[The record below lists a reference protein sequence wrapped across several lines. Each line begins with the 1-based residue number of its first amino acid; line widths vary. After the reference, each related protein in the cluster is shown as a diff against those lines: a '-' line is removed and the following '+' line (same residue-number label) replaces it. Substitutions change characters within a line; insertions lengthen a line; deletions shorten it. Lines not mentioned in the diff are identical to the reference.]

1 MIITNI
7 TVIDKIDISKVLKEI
22 NSPALWTFAANDWYR
37 LISPY
42 TPYDTGQL
50 MQNVTIKPGEI
61 IYEEPYAVYPYN
73 GEHMNFKKD
82 HNPKASA
89 RWDQRAI
96 QEKQDEKLT
105 QAVQGYINNKL

>member
-1 MIITNI
+1 MNI
-7 TVIDKIDISKVLKEI
+7 TVISKIDGSKVEKVF
-22 NSPALWTFAANDWYR
+22 NSPSLQTFEAIEWYR

-61 IYEEPYAVYPYN
+61 VYEEPYAVYPYN
-73 GEHMNFKKD
+73 GENMNFKKD

-105 QAVQGYINNKL
+105 QAVQGYINKKL

>member
-1 MIITNI
+1 MNI
-7 TVIDKIDISKVLKEI
+7 TIIDQIDVSKVLKTI
-22 NSPALWTFAANDWYR
+22 DNPQLWTFAANEWYR

-61 IYEEPYAVYPYN
+61 VYNEPYAVYPYN
-73 GEHMNFKKD
+73 GEHMNFKRD

-105 QAVQGYINNKL
+105 QAVQGYINKKI

>member
-1 MIITNI
+1 MHIT
-7 TVIDKIDISKVLKEI
+7 IDDKLDVSNVLKTI
-22 NSPALWTFAANDWYR
+22 DNPQLWTFAANEWYR

-42 TPYDTGQL
+42 TPYDTGLL

-73 GEHMNFKKD
+73 GENMNFKKD

-89 RWDQRAI
+89 RWDERAK
-96 QEKQDEKLT
+96 QEKQDEKLA
-105 QAVQGYINNKL
+105 QAVQGYIDKKL